1 MKGTIKQYR
10 PAYVSGYE
18 NELSIFNS
26 LKELLNI
33 KWVKQFS
40 KSNNFYRYSI
50 DLADSHPSSQHTLM
64 AEYKNGSEWWVI
76 GFIDKNTEIKGIE
89 LFKPE
94 EE

>member
-10 PAYVSGYE
+10 PAYFSGYE
-18 NELSIFNS
+18 NELSSFNS

-40 KSNNFYRYSI
+40 KSKNFYRYSI
-50 DLADSHPSSQHTLM
+50 DLADSYSSSRHTLM
-64 AEYKNGSEWWVI
+64 AEYKNGTEWWVI

-89 LFKPE
+89 LFNPE